1 MSLQKIL
8 VAVFLVFFGC
18 CSSVVLL
25 ELLIKYDT
33 GSGNIITFSQFL
45 FIAVEGLFVHSKFFT
60 VNRAIPLRQYLMMV
74 TVFFSV
80 SVINNYALNFNIP
93 LPLHMIFRSGSLL
106 ANMVLGIIIMK
117 KKYPLS
123 KYVAVAMISIGIVIA
138 TLASTDTVKQEKVLE
153 VVEKDDLVVE
163 IEDDIDYVQDD
174 SDFMNI
180 VWMTIG
186 VLMLSFALFM
196 SAAMGIFQ
204 EIMYKKYGKHP
215 KEAMFYS
222 HALPLPGF
230 LIFYSDLYKRVELF
244 NASGKDHNSIS
255 LTLCFSLSLDPVN
268 IGIMII
274 PIMWIYLFLNAF
286 SQYMCISGVFVL
298 TTECPSLVVTLII
311 TLRKF
316 VSLLFSILYFQ
327 NPFTTLH
334 WIGTALVFSGTLLFT
349 GFIQQVLSYF
359 FSKEKAE

>member
-180 VWMTIG
+180 FIMCVG

-244 NASGKDHNSIS
+244 NAS
-255 LTLCFSLSLDPVN
+255 DPVN

>member
-244 NASGKDHNSIS
+244 NAS
-255 LTLCFSLSLDPVN
+255 DPVN